1 MQTTIIQD
9 LKILEARDRRD
20 FYEEQAANAAVRYC
34 HAKLDLKAREE
45 GYYWEQYLIN
55 KSLADG
61 LIEALN
67 IMLTEASYA

>member
-20 FYEEQAANAAVRYC
+20 FYEEKAANAAVRYC
-34 HAKLDLKAREE
+34 HAKLDLKECEE
-45 GYYWEQYLIN
+45 AYHWEQYLVN

-61 LIEALN
+61 IIEALN
-67 IMLTEASYA
+67 IMLTEVSYG